1 MSYEKVKCITRKP
14 KEGKIFITSAC
25 NNVRPLTFG
34 KWEYGKADMSY
45 KEKML
50 YLLKDISGGNL
61 QLNNSCYEWNYA
73 VLKTRDYMQEKYGKE
88 YYLYDLATMK
98 YTSYCLG
105 EQISSQYTPI
115 TQTEIESGNYDYIL
129 EWESKDNKSKI
140 YYRAEEYN
148 NEKARVMEVLEEYY
162 NVFIG
167 YLEEKHKGK
176 YYLYSETYGYVKPKG
191 TNGSFYYNM
200 SSNLVENMDYKKAY
214 CLARTIGRD
223 IEIKAVPKR
232 EYKPTK
238 EQIAESKKR
247 IELLGLEPRFS
258 DKLYMSDR
266 YYIREVKDGEMDL
279 IRAINNFE
287 KNYNAYVYHIIYT
300 KSNFGNLYSMLYVS
314 NNNEEW
320 KADRK
325 DLQNKECYAYV
336 YNKSDEVCSE
346 IGLIGVEKADTN
358 LLTRTF

>member
-45 KEKML
+45 KEKMF

-314 NNNEEW
+314 NNTEEW